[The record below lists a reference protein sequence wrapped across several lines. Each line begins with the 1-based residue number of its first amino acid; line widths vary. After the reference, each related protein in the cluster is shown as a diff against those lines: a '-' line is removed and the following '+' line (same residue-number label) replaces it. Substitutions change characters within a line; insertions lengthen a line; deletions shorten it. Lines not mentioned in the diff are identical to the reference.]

1 MLRLLLC
8 VNLPL
13 YQAPQ
18 PKFVKFARFAFKT
31 TSTKFHP
38 FRIFRGSQKQQKT
51 SASLRLCV
59 SPLST
64 NPPPRL
70 LNHLRQ
76 ATTSPSTSLLPL
88 SNSVTTA
95 AAREISRRR
104 TFAIISHPD
113 AGKTTLTEKLLLYG
127 GAIGLAGSVTSK
139 KAQQSTSSD
148 WMTMEKERGISVSS
162 TVLQFE
168 YKDCCVN
175 LLDTPGHHDF
185 SEDTYRVLSAVD
197 AAVMVIDAGKGIEAQ
212 TLKLFDVCRKRGVPI
227 FVFINKMDRPS
238 RPPLELM
245 DELEK
250 VLKLAPAPVNW
261 PLGDGPRFRGVYDRK
276 KDEVNLFE
284 KTAHG
289 AFKAPLEV
297 AGIEDPKIR
306 EALSEEL
313 YETVTS
319 EVELLDGLTEPLDI
333 ERVLAGEQMPIYF
346 GSAMNNFGVQNML
359 ESFLEMAPPPTGR
372 VSKDEFIEP
381 TTDNFSGFV
390 FKIQANMN
398 PRHRDRAVFV
408 RIVSGVFQR
417 DMQVIDQ
424 RTGKK
429 VRLANAQKLF
439 GQDRETLDTAY
450 AGDILALVG
459 NYNFLIGDTLTS
471 DPNVIYKEMPRFT
484 PECFT
489 YIINSDTANIKRY
502 RSGMEQLMKEG
513 VAQAYHVHN
522 SAQAVPLLGAV
533 GPLQFEVLQARLLSE
548 YNVETRLDPPRW
560 TAVQWFSENE
570 PDKGRSDREP
580 PEVTLPSGCVVA
592 RDQDDN
598 WVVLLSA
605 QYLVKGLHDRNEHLT
620 FRDSA

>member
-1 MLRLLLC
+1 M
-8 VNLPL
+8 
-13 YQAPQ
+13 
-18 PKFVKFARFAFKT
+18 T
-31 TSTKFHP
+31 
-38 FRIFRGSQKQQKT
+38 T
-51 SASLRLCV
+51 SASTPTV
-59 SPLST
+59 S
-64 NPPPRL
+64 
-70 LNHLRQ
+70 
-76 ATTSPSTSLLPL
+76 
-88 SNSVTTA
+88 A
-95 AAREISRRR
+95 AASREISRRR

-139 KAQQSTSSD
+139 KEQQSTSSD
-148 WMTMEKERGISVSS
+148 WMSMEKERGISVSS

-168 YKDCCVN
+168 YQNCCVN

-212 TLKLFDVCRKRGVPI
+212 TLKLFEVCRRRGVPI

-238 RPPLELM
+238 RPPLELI
-245 DELEK
+245 DELET

-261 PLGDGPRFRGVYDRK
+261 PLGDGPRFRGVYDRR

-284 KTAHG
+284 RTSHG

-297 AGIEDPKIR
+297 AGIEDEKVR
-306 EALSEEL
+306 EALSDEL
-313 YETVTS
+313 YEAVTS
-319 EVELLDGLTEPLDI
+319 EVELLDGLTETLDV
-333 ERVLAGEQMPIYF
+333 EKVLAGQQMPIYF

-359 ESFLEMAPPPTGR
+359 ESFLEMAPPPSGR
-372 VSKDEFIEP
+372 IDVTADDVVDPEIE
-381 TTDNFSGFV
+381 NFSGFV

-408 RIVSGVFQR
+408 RIVSGVFER
-417 DMQVIDQ
+417 DMQVVDQ

-471 DPNVIYKEMPRFT
+471 DPKITFNEMPRFT

-489 YIINSDTANIKRY
+489 YILNKDTANIKRY

-513 VAQAYHVHN
+513 VAQAYHVHG
-522 SAQAVPLLGAV
+522 SAQSVPLLGAV
-533 GPLQFEVLQARLLSE
+533 GPLQFEVLQARLESE
-548 YNVETRLDPPRW
+548 YSVETRLEHPRW
-560 TAVQWFSENE
+560 NCVQWFVENE
-570 PDKGRSDREP
+570 PDKSRSDREP

-592 RDQDDN
+592 RDQDGK
-598 WVVLLSA
+598 WVVLLPA
-605 QYLVKGLHDRNEHLT
+605 QYLVSILHDRNGHLT

>member
-1 MLRLLLC
+1 MLLIASRQVTSPLLL
-8 VNLPL
+8 
-13 YQAPQ
+13 
-18 PKFVKFARFAFKT
+18 T
-31 TSTKFHP
+31 TST
-38 FRIFRGSQKQQKT
+38 
-51 SASLRLCV
+51 
-59 SPLST
+59 ST
-64 NPPPRL
+64 NQVP
-70 LNHLRQ
+70 
-76 ATTSPSTSLLPL
+76 A
-88 SNSVTTA
+88 A

-139 KAQQSTSSD
+139 KETQSTSSD
-148 WMTMEKERGISVSS
+148 WMAMEKERGISVSS

-168 YKDCCVN
+168 YNDCCVN

-212 TLKLFDVCRKRGVPI
+212 TLKLFEVCRRRGVPI

-238 RPPLELM
+238 RPPLELI

-250 VLKLAPAPVNW
+250 VLKLSPAPVNW

-276 KDEVNLFE
+276 KGEVNLFE
-284 KTAHG
+284 RAPHG

-297 AGIEDPKIR
+297 AGIEDDTVR
-306 EALSEEL
+306 EVLSDEL
-313 YETVTS
+313 YETVTQ

-333 ERVLAGEQMPIYF
+333 DRVLAGEQMPIYF

-359 ESFLEMAPPPTGR
+359 ESFLEMAPLPAGR
-372 VSKDEFIEP
+372 MSQGELVEP
-381 TTDNFSGFV
+381 TTNHFSGFV

-408 RIVSGVFQR
+408 RIVSGIFER

-424 RTGKK
+424 RSGKK

-471 DPNVIYKEMPRFT
+471 DPQVVYKEMPRFT
-484 PECFT
+484 PECFA
-489 YIINSDTANIKRY
+489 YILNKDTAGIKRY

-513 VAQAYHVHN
+513 VAQAYQVHG

-533 GPLQFEVLQARLLSE
+533 GPLQFEVMQARLAAE
-548 YNVETRLDPPRW
+548 YQVETRLETPPW
-560 TAVQWFSENE
+560 AVVQWFEEKE
-570 PDKGRSDREP
+570 PDSSRGEHDP
-580 PEVTLPSGCVVA
+580 PKVQLPSGCSVA
-592 RDQDDN
+592 RDQDGQ
-598 WVVLLSA
+598 WAVLLPVK
-605 QYLVKGLHDRNEHLT
+605 YLISILHDRNEHLS
-620 FRDSA
+620 FRDHAYD

>member
-1 MLRLLLC
+1 M
-8 VNLPL
+8 
-13 YQAPQ
+13 
-18 PKFVKFARFAFKT
+18 T
-31 TSTKFHP
+31 
-38 FRIFRGSQKQQKT
+38 T
-51 SASLRLCV
+51 SAS
-59 SPLST
+59 T
-64 NPPPRL
+64 NPVS
-70 LNHLRQ
+70 
-76 ATTSPSTSLLPL
+76 A
-88 SNSVTTA
+88 A

-139 KAQQSTSSD
+139 KEQQSTSSD

-168 YKDCCVN
+168 YKDCCIN

-212 TLKLFDVCRKRGVPI
+212 TLKLFEVCRRRGVPI

-238 RPPLELM
+238 RPPLELI

-276 KDEVNLFE
+276 KGEVNLFE
-284 KTAHG
+284 RTPHG

-297 AGIEDPKIR
+297 AGIEDEKVR
-306 EALSEEL
+306 EILSEEL
-313 YETVTS
+313 YETVIQ
-319 EVELLDGLTEPLDI
+319 EVELLDGLTEPLEI

-372 VSKDEFIEP
+372 VSNGEMITPKM
-381 TTDNFSGFV
+381 DNFSGFV

-408 RIVSGVFQR
+408 RIVSGIFER

-424 RTGKK
+424 RSGKK

-471 DPNVIYKEMPRFT
+471 DPKVVFKEMPRFT

-489 YIINSDTANIKRY
+489 YILNNDTANIKRY

-513 VAQAYHVHN
+513 VAQAYHVHR
-522 SAQAVPLLGAV
+522 SAQVVPLLGAV
-533 GPLQFEVLQARLLSE
+533 GPLQFEVLQARLVSE
-548 YNVETRLDPPRW
+548 YQVETRLETPPW
-560 TAVQWFSENE
+560 TVVQWFQEKE
-570 PDKGRSDREP
+570 PDKSRSDRDP
-580 PEVTLPSGCVVA
+580 PKVQLPTGSAIA
-592 RDQDDN
+592 RDQDGH

-605 QYLVKGLHDRNEHLT
+605 KYLVGILHDRNEHLT
-620 FRDSA
+620 FRDHAGD

>member
-1 MLRLLLC
+1 MT
-8 VNLPL
+8 
-13 YQAPQ
+13 AS
-18 PKFVKFARFAFKT
+18 T
-31 TSTKFHP
+31 TK
-38 FRIFRGSQKQQKT
+38 K
-51 SASLRLCV
+51 
-59 SPLST
+59 
-64 NPPPRL
+64 
-70 LNHLRQ
+70 
-76 ATTSPSTSLLPL
+76 
-88 SNSVTTA
+88 SVPAA

-139 KAQQSTSSD
+139 KEQQSTSSD
-148 WMTMEKERGISVSS
+148 WMAMEKERGISVSS

-168 YKDCCVN
+168 YNDCVVN

-197 AAVMVIDAGKGIEAQ
+197 SAVMVIDAGKGIEPQ
-212 TLKLFDVCRKRGVPI
+212 TLKLFEVCRRRGVPI

-238 RPPLELM
+238 RPPLELI
-245 DELEK
+245 DELER
-250 VLKLAPAPVNW
+250 VLGLAPAPINW
-261 PLGDGPRFRGVYDRK
+261 PLGDGPRFRGVFDRE

-284 KTAHG
+284 RTPHG
-289 AFKAPLEV
+289 AYKAPIEV
-297 AGIEDPKIR
+297 AGIGDEQIR
-306 EALSEEL
+306 EKLSDDL
-313 YETVTS
+313 YETVTQ
-319 EVELLDGLTEPLDI
+319 EIELLDGVTETLDI

-359 ESFLEMAPPPTGR
+359 ESFLELAPPPAGR
-372 VSKDEFIEP
+372 VSDEEMIAP
-381 TTDNFSGFV
+381 KTDSFSGFV

-408 RIVSGVFQR
+408 RIVSGIFER

-424 RTGKK
+424 RSGKK

-471 DPNVIYKEMPRFT
+471 DQKITYNEMPRFT

-489 YIINSDTANIKRY
+489 YVLNKDTANIKRY

-513 VAQAYHVHN
+513 VAQAYDVYG
-522 SAQAVPLLGAV
+522 SAQRVPLLGAV
-533 GPLQFEVLQARLLSE
+533 GPLQFEVLKARLESE
-548 YNVETRLDPPRW
+548 YSVETRLEQSPWTVVQWVQEKEPDTSRGEQDPPK
-560 TAVQWFSENE
+560 VQ
-570 PDKGRSDREP
+570 
-580 PEVTLPSGCVVA
+580 LPSGSSIA
-592 RDQDDN
+592 KDQDGQ
-598 WVVLLSA
+598 WVVLLPA
-605 QYLVKGLHDRNEHLT
+605 KYLVKILHDRNDHLN
-620 FRDSA
+620 FRDHAYD

>member
-1 MLRLLLC
+1 MRAICRHKQKTKWGGNQQQACNCIASSYRFSLL
-8 VNLPL
+8 
-13 YQAPQ
+13 
-18 PKFVKFARFAFKT
+18 T
-31 TSTKFHP
+31 TS
-38 FRIFRGSQKQQKT
+38 I
-51 SASLRLCV
+51 SAPV
-59 SPLST
+59 NTVP
-64 NPPPRL
+64 
-70 LNHLRQ
+70 
-76 ATTSPSTSLLPL
+76 A
-88 SNSVTTA
+88 A

-139 KAQQSTSSD
+139 KEQQSTSSD

-168 YKDCCVN
+168 YNDYCVN
-175 LLDTPGHHDF
+175 LLDAPGHHDF

-212 TLKLFDVCRKRGVPI
+212 TLKLFDVCRRRGVPI

-238 RPPLELM
+238 RPPLELI
-245 DELEK
+245 DELET

-276 KDEVNLFE
+276 KGEVNLFE

-297 AGIEDPKIR
+297 AGIEDDKVR
-306 EALSEEL
+306 EALSDDL
-313 YETVTS
+313 YEAVTQ
-319 EVELLDGLTEPLDI
+319 EVEMLDGLTEPLDI

-359 ESFLEMAPPPTGR
+359 ESFLEMAPPPSGR
-372 VSKDEFIEP
+372 KSDGEMVDPKTE
-381 TTDNFSGFV
+381 NFSGFV

-408 RIVSGVFQR
+408 RIVSGVFER

-424 RTGKK
+424 RSGKK

-439 GQDRETLDTAY
+439 GQDRDTLDTAY

-471 DPNVIYKEMPRFT
+471 DPKVVYDEMPRFT

-502 RSGMEQLMKEG
+502 RSGMDQLMKEG
-513 VAQAYHVHN
+513 VAQAYHVHG
-522 SAQAVPLLGAV
+522 SAQRVPLLGAV
-533 GPLQFEVLQARLLSE
+533 GPLQFEVLQARLISE
-548 YNVETRLDPPRW
+548 YQVETRLEHSPW
-560 TAVQWFSENE
+560 SVVQWFSEKE
-570 PDKGRSDREP
+570 PDKSRSDRDP
-580 PEVTLPSGCVVA
+580 PKVKLPSGSDIA

-598 WVVLLSA
+598 WVILLTAKYLLTVL
-605 QYLVKGLHDRNEHLT
+605 HERNEHLI
-620 FRDSA
+620 FRDHAND

>member
-1 MLRLLLC
+1 M
-8 VNLPL
+8 
-13 YQAPQ
+13 
-18 PKFVKFARFAFKT
+18 
-31 TSTKFHP
+31 
-38 FRIFRGSQKQQKT
+38 
-51 SASLRLCV
+51 
-59 SPLST
+59 
-64 NPPPRL
+64 
-70 LNHLRQ
+70 
-76 ATTSPSTSLLPL
+76 STSVPIQTV
-88 SNSVTTA
+88 SA
-95 AAREISRRR
+95 AAKREISRRR

-139 KAQQSTSSD
+139 KEAQATSSD
-148 WMTMEKERGISVSS
+148 WMAMEKERGISVSS

-168 YKDCCVN
+168 YNDCCVN

-212 TLKLFDVCRKRGVPI
+212 TLKLFEVCRRRGVPI

-238 RPPLELM
+238 RPPLELL

-261 PLGDGPRFRGVYDRK
+261 PLGDGPRFRGVYDRN

-284 KTAHG
+284 RTSHG

-297 AGIEDPKIR
+297 AGIEDGKVR
-306 EALSEEL
+306 EALNDDL
-313 YETVTS
+313 YETVTT
-319 EVELLDGLTEPLDI
+319 EVELLDGLTEPLDV

-359 ESFLEMAPPPTGR
+359 ESFLEMAPAPTGR
-372 VSKDEFIEP
+372 MSQGEMVAPETES
-381 TTDNFSGFV
+381 FSGFV

-408 RIVSGVFQR
+408 RIVSGVFER

-439 GQDRETLDTAY
+439 GKDRETLDVAY

-471 DPNVIYKEMPRFT
+471 APKIVYKEMPRFT

-489 YIINSDTANIKRY
+489 YLLNTDTKNIKRY
-502 RSGMEQLMKEG
+502 RAGMEQLMKEG
-513 VAQAYHVHN
+513 VAQAYHVHG

-533 GPLQFEVLQARLLSE
+533 GPLQFEVLQARLASE
-548 YNVETRLDPPRW
+548 YQVETRLEHPRW
-560 TAVQWFSENE
+560 TVVQWFEEIE
-570 PDKGRSDREP
+570 PDTMRRDRDP
-580 PEVTLPSGCVVA
+580 PEVKLPSGCVVA
-592 RDQDDN
+592 RDQDDQ
-598 WVVLLSA
+598 WVVLLPSA
-605 QYLVKGLHDRNEHLT
+605 YLVGSLHERNEHLI
-620 FRDSA
+620 FRDHAYD

>member
-1 MLRLLLC
+1 M
-8 VNLPL
+8 
-13 YQAPQ
+13 
-18 PKFVKFARFAFKT
+18 T
-31 TSTKFHP
+31 
-38 FRIFRGSQKQQKT
+38 T
-51 SASLRLCV
+51 SASIKTV
-59 SPLST
+59 PA
-64 NPPPRL
+64 
-70 LNHLRQ
+70 
-76 ATTSPSTSLLPL
+76 AT
-88 SNSVTTA
+88 A
-95 AAREISRRR
+95 GEISRRR

-139 KAQQSTSSD
+139 KEEQSTSSD
-148 WMTMEKERGISVSS
+148 WMAMEKERGISVSS

-168 YKDCCVN
+168 YDGSCVN

-212 TLKLFDVCRKRGVPI
+212 TLKLFEVCRRRGVPI

-238 RPPLELM
+238 RPPLELL

-250 VLKLAPAPVNW
+250 VLKLSPAPVNW

-276 KDEVNLFE
+276 KGEVNLFE
-284 KTAHG
+284 RTTGG

-297 AGIEDPKIR
+297 AGIEDEKVR
-306 EALSEEL
+306 EALSDDL
-313 YETVTS
+313 YETVTQ
-319 EVELLDGLTEPLDI
+319 EVELLDGLTEPLDV

-359 ESFLEMAPPPTGR
+359 ESFLDMAPPPAGR
-372 VSKDEFIEP
+372 VSEGEMVDP
-381 TTDNFSGFV
+381 NTDSFSGFV

-408 RIVSGVFQR
+408 RIVSGVFER

-424 RTGKK
+424 RSGKK

-471 DPNVIYKEMPRFT
+471 DPKVVYNEMPRFT

-489 YIINSDTANIKRY
+489 YIRNSDTTNIKRY
-502 RSGMEQLMKEG
+502 RAGIEQLMKEG
-513 VAQAYHVHN
+513 VAQAYYIHGSVER
-522 SAQAVPLLGAV
+522 VPLLGAV
-533 GPLQFEVLQARLLSE
+533 GPLQFEVLQARLVSE
-548 YNVETRLDPPRW
+548 YQVETRLEHSPYSV
-560 TAVQWFSENE
+560 VQWFQEKE
-570 PDKGRSDREP
+570 PDPMRRDSDP
-580 PEVTLPSGCVVA
+580 PEVKLPSGCSIA

-598 WVVLLSA
+598 WVVLLSSK
-605 QYLVKGLHDRNEHLT
+605 YMVSVLHEGNEHLT
-620 FRDSA
+620 FRDHATGID

>member
-1 MLRLLLC
+1 MGQSTGRVANCTASSYQSLLFTRF
-8 VNLPL
+8 LPL
-13 YQAPQ
+13 
-18 PKFVKFARFAFKT
+18 T
-31 TSTKFHP
+31 
-38 FRIFRGSQKQQKT
+38 T
-51 SASLRLCV
+51 SAS
-59 SPLST
+59 T
-64 NPPPRL
+64 NTVP
-70 LNHLRQ
+70 
-76 ATTSPSTSLLPL
+76 A
-88 SNSVTTA
+88 A
-95 AAREISRRR
+95 AAREIRRRR

-139 KAQQSTSSD
+139 KEQQSTSSD
-148 WMTMEKERGISVSS
+148 WMGMEKERGISVSS
-162 TVLQFE
+162 TVLQFD

-197 AAVMVIDAGKGIEAQ
+197 SAVMVIDAGKGVEPQ
-212 TLKLFDVCRKRGVPI
+212 TLKLFEVCRRRGVPI

-238 RPPLELM
+238 RPPLELI

-250 VLKLAPAPVNW
+250 VLGLAPAPVNW

-276 KDEVNLFE
+276 KGEVNLYE
-284 KTAHG
+284 RTPHG

-297 AGIEDPKIR
+297 AGIEDKKVR
-306 EALSEEL
+306 EALSDEL
-313 YETVTS
+313 YETVTQ
-319 EVELLDGLTEPLDI
+319 EVELLDGVTEPLDI

-359 ESFLEMAPPPTGR
+359 ESFLEMAPSPTGR
-372 VSKDEFIEP
+372 VSESKMVDP
-381 TTDNFSGFV
+381 NTDNFSGFV

-408 RIVSGVFQR
+408 RIVSGIFER
-417 DMQVIDQ
+417 DMQVVDQ
-424 RTGKK
+424 RSGRK

-471 DPNVIYKEMPRFT
+471 DPKVVYKEMPRFT

-513 VAQAYHVHN
+513 VAQAYQVYG

-533 GPLQFEVLQARLLSE
+533 GPLQFEVLQARLVSE
-548 YNVETRLDPPRW
+548 YQVETRLEQPSW
-560 TAVQWFSENE
+560 TVVQWFQEKE
-570 PDKGRSDREP
+570 PDKLRSELDP
-580 PEVTLPSGCVVA
+580 PEVQLPSGSSIA
-592 RDQDDN
+592 RDQDGQ

-605 QYLVKGLHDRNEHLT
+605 KYLLGILHDRNEHLI
-620 FRDSA
+620 FRDHAND

>member
-1 MLRLLLC
+1 LGDFKLPQ
-8 VNLPL
+8 VSSYQFLPL
-13 YQAPQ
+13 
-18 PKFVKFARFAFKT
+18 T
-31 TSTKFHP
+31 
-38 FRIFRGSQKQQKT
+38 T
-51 SASLRLCV
+51 SAS
-59 SPLST
+59 T
-64 NPPPRL
+64 NTVP
-70 LNHLRQ
+70 
-76 ATTSPSTSLLPL
+76 A
-88 SNSVTTA
+88 A

-139 KAQQSTSSD
+139 KEQQSTSSD

-168 YKDCCVN
+168 YNGCCVN

-212 TLKLFDVCRKRGVPI
+212 TLKLFEVCRRRGVPI

-238 RPPLELM
+238 RPPLELI
-245 DELEK
+245 DELET

-276 KDEVNLFE
+276 KDEVHLFE
-284 KTAHG
+284 RTSHG

-297 AGIEDPKIR
+297 AGIEDEKVR
-306 EALSEEL
+306 EALNDEL
-313 YETVTS
+313 YEAVIS

-333 ERVLAGEQMPIYF
+333 KRVLAGEQMPIYF

-372 VSKDEFIEP
+372 ISKDDLIDP
-381 TTDNFSGFV
+381 RSDNFSGFV

-398 PRHRDRAVFV
+398 PRHRDRAVFL
-408 RIVSGVFQR
+408 RIVSGVFER

-424 RTGKK
+424 RSGKK

-471 DPNVIYKEMPRFT
+471 DPEVVYNEMPRFT
-484 PECFT
+484 PECFS
-489 YIINSDTANIKRY
+489 YILNKDTANIKRY

-513 VAQAYHVHN
+513 VAQAYHVHK
-522 SAQAVPLLGAV
+522 SAQVVPLLGAV
-533 GPLQFEVLQARLLSE
+533 GPLQFEVLQARLISE
-548 YNVETRLDPPRW
+548 YQVETRLEQPSW
-560 TAVQWFSENE
+560 SIVQWFEEKE
-570 PDKGRSDREP
+570 PDPSRRDLDP
-580 PEVTLPSGCVVA
+580 PKVQLPSGCVIA
-592 RDQDDN
+592 RDQDGQ
-598 WVVLLSA
+598 WVVLLPA
-605 QYLVKGLHDRNEHLT
+605 KYLIGMLQDRNDHLT

>member
-1 MLRLLLC
+1 MPRSPWQDTRLLALTT
-8 VNLPL
+8 PISS
-13 YQAPQ
+13 
-18 PKFVKFARFAFKT
+18 PKVPA
-31 TSTKFHP
+31 
-38 FRIFRGSQKQQKT
+38 
-51 SASLRLCV
+51 
-59 SPLST
+59 
-64 NPPPRL
+64 
-70 LNHLRQ
+70 
-76 ATTSPSTSLLPL
+76 
-88 SNSVTTA
+88 A
-95 AAREISRRR
+95 AAREIARRR

-139 KAQQSTSSD
+139 KEQQATSSD
-148 WMTMEKERGISVSS
+148 WMSMEKERGISVSS

-168 YKDCCVN
+168 YQDYCVN

-212 TLKLFDVCRKRGVPI
+212 TLKLFEVCRRRGVPI
-227 FVFINKMDRPS
+227 FVFVNKMDRPS

-245 DELEK
+245 DELER

-261 PLGDGPRFRGVYDRK
+261 PLGDGPRFRGVYDRS

-284 KTAHG
+284 RTSHG

-297 AGIEDPKIR
+297 AGIADDKVK
-306 EALSEEL
+306 EALSAEL
-313 YETVTS
+313 YETVIQ
-319 EVELLDGLTEPLDI
+319 EVEMLDGLTEPLDLQ
-333 ERVLAGEQMPIYF
+333 RVLAGEQMPIYF

-359 ESFLEMAPPPTGR
+359 ESFLEMAPSPAGR
-372 VSKDEFIEP
+372 VSRDHVVDPEAL
-381 TTDNFSGFV
+381 NFSGFV

-398 PRHRDRAVFV
+398 PRHRDRAVFI
-408 RIVSGVFQR
+408 RIVSGVFER
-417 DMQVIDQ
+417 DMQVVDQ
-424 RTGKK
+424 RSGKK

-471 DPNVIYKEMPRFT
+471 DPKVVYQEMPRFT

-489 YIINSDTANIKRY
+489 YILNSDTKNIKRY
-502 RSGMEQLMKEG
+502 RAGMEQLMKEG
-513 VAQAYHVHN
+513 VAQAYHVHG

-548 YNVETRLDPPRW
+548 YQVETRQEHPRW
-560 TAVQWFSENE
+560 NVVQWFLEKE
-570 PDKGRSDREP
+570 PVSGRSDREP
-580 PEVTLPSGCVVA
+580 PELKLPSGCALA
-592 RDQDDN
+592 RDQDGQ
-598 WVVLLSA
+598 WVVLLSST
-605 QYLVKGLHDRNEHLT
+605 YLVGNLQERNEHLE
-620 FRDSA
+620 FRSHS

>member
-1 MLRLLLC
+1 MGAALS
-8 VNLPL
+8 
-13 YQAPQ
+13 YQFPVLTTPAPIN
-18 PKFVKFARFAFKT
+18 PVPA
-31 TSTKFHP
+31 
-38 FRIFRGSQKQQKT
+38 
-51 SASLRLCV
+51 AS
-59 SPLST
+59 S
-64 NPPPRL
+64 
-70 LNHLRQ
+70 
-76 ATTSPSTSLLPL
+76 
-88 SNSVTTA
+88 
-95 AAREISRRR
+95 REISRRR

-139 KAQQSTSSD
+139 KEQQSTSSD

-168 YKDCCVN
+168 YNDCCVN

-212 TLKLFDVCRKRGVPI
+212 TLKLFEVCRRRGVPI

-238 RPPLELM
+238 RPPLELI

-276 KDEVNLFE
+276 KEEVHLFE
-284 KTAHG
+284 RTSG
-289 AFKAPLEV
+289 GTFKAPLEV
-297 AGIEDPKIR
+297 AGIEDEKVR
-306 EALSEEL
+306 EALSDDL
-313 YETVTS
+313 YETVTQ

-333 ERVLAGEQMPIYF
+333 ERVLAGEQMPIFF
-346 GSAMNNFGVQNML
+346 GSAMNNFVVQNML
-359 ESFLEMAPPPTGR
+359 ESFLEMAPAPAGR
-372 VSKDEFIEP
+372 VSGDEMIDP
-381 TTDNFSGFV
+381 NTNHFSGFV

-408 RIVSGVFQR
+408 RIVSGVFER

-424 RTGKK
+424 RSGKK
-429 VRLANAQKLF
+429 VRLGNAQKLF

-471 DPNVIYKEMPRFT
+471 DPKVVYNEMPRFT

-489 YIINSDTANIKRY
+489 YIVNKDTANIKRY

-513 VAQAYHVHN
+513 VAQAYHVHG
-522 SAQAVPLLGAV
+522 SIQAVPMLGAV
-533 GPLQFEVLQARLLSE
+533 GPLQFEVLQARLISE
-548 YNVETRLDPPRW
+548 YQVETRLEHSPW
-560 TAVQWFSENE
+560 TLVQWFQEKD
-570 PDKGRSDREP
+570 PDPQRRDRDAP
-580 PEVTLPSGCVVA
+580 QVKLPSGCAIA
-592 RDQDDN
+592 RDQDGN
-598 WVVLLSA
+598 WVVLLTSK
-605 QYLVKGLHDRNEHLT
+605 YMLGVLHDANEHLI
-620 FRDSA
+620 FRDHANEVVVGS

>member
-1 MLRLLLC
+1 MKGGLLKAALQ
-8 VNLPL
+8 VTSSLPL
-13 YQAPQ
+13 
-18 PKFVKFARFAFKT
+18 T
-31 TSTKFHP
+31 
-38 FRIFRGSQKQQKT
+38 T
-51 SASLRLCV
+51 SASI
-59 SPLST
+59 
-64 NPPPRL
+64 NPVPP
-70 LNHLRQ
+70 
-76 ATTSPSTSLLPL
+76 
-88 SNSVTTA
+88 A

-139 KAQQSTSSD
+139 KEAQSTSSD
-148 WMTMEKERGISVSS
+148 WMAMEKERGISVSS

-168 YKDCCVN
+168 YNDFCVN

-212 TLKLFDVCRKRGVPI
+212 TLKLFDVCRRRGVPI

-238 RPPLELM
+238 RPPLELI
-245 DELEK
+245 DELEN

-276 KDEVNLFE
+276 KGEVNLFE
-284 KTAHG
+284 RTPHG

-297 AGIEDPKIR
+297 AGIEDDAVR
-306 EALSEEL
+306 EILSDEL
-313 YETVTS
+313 YETVTQ
-319 EVELLDGLTEPLDI
+319 EIEMLDGLTEPLDI

-359 ESFLEMAPPPTGR
+359 ESFLEMAPLPAGR
-372 VSKDEFIEP
+372 KSDGEFVEP
-381 TTDNFSGFV
+381 TTNNFSGFV

-408 RIVSGVFQR
+408 RIVSGIFER

-424 RTGKK
+424 RSGKK

-471 DPNVIYKEMPRFT
+471 DPKVVYKEMPRFT
-484 PECFT
+484 PECFA
-489 YIINSDTANIKRY
+489 YILNKDTAGIKRY

-513 VAQAYHVHN
+513 VAQAYTVHG

-533 GPLQFEVLQARLLSE
+533 GPLQFEVMQARLSSE
-548 YNVETRLDPPRW
+548 YQVETRLETPSW
-560 TAVQWFSENE
+560 TVVQWFVEKE
-570 PDKGRSDREP
+570 PDKSRGELDP
-580 PEVTLPSGCVVA
+580 PKVQLPSGCSVA
-592 RDQDDN
+592 RDQDGQ
-598 WVVLLSA
+598 WAVLLPVK
-605 QYLVKGLHDRNEHLT
+605 YLTSILHDRNEHLV
-620 FRDSA
+620 FRDHAYD